1 MRINE
6 NYKNLKESYLFS
18 EIAARVEKF
27 KSENPHKKIIRMG
40 IGNVTLQMPQAIE
53 EAGETAFEEKAC
65 SETFEGY
72 RPGTGYAYS

>member
-27 KSENPHKKIIRMG
+27 KSENPDKKIIRMG
-40 IGNVTLQMPQAIE
+40 IGDVTLPLPQVVV
-53 EAGETAFEEKAC
+53 EAGKKAFEEQAF
-65 SETFEGY
+65 S
-72 RPGTGYAYS
+72 